1 MEEKEKKAQE
11 MYMEFQMVDG
21 QIKHLQSQL
30 EMITQQLI
38 ELTVAGNS
46 LDEFSRINE
55 GREIFVPLSAG
66 IFAKASLMD
75 KSELLV
81 NVGANIAVKKDVPS
95 TKALILNQIEEIK
108 RIQKQM
114 TDELEKMTGKA
125 AELEMQIS
133 GMMQQG

>member
-11 MYMEFQMVDG
+11 MYAEFQMVDG
-21 QIKHLQSQL
+21 QIKQLQNQL
-30 EMITQQLI
+30 EMITHQLM
-38 ELTVAGNS
+38 ELTFAGNS
-46 LDEFSRINE
+46 LDDFSKIKD

-66 IFAKASLMD
+66 IFAKAALID

-114 TDELEKMTGKA
+114 ADELERMTGKA
-125 AELEMQIS
+125 AQLEMQIS